1 MDLANQIIFVAALLF
16 LFSIV
21 ASAGASRIGA
31 PLLLVFL
38 VLGMLAGEDGPGGI
52 RFNDFRIT
60 YIVGSIAL
68 AVILFDGGLRTKAES
83 FRAGLRPALALAT
96 LGVLITAALT
106 GAFAAWV
113 LDLDLTQGLLVG
125 AIVGSTDAA
134 AVFSLLHS
142 HGMELKRRVA
152 ATLEIE
158 SGSNDPMAIFLTVAL
173 VDLLARGGAPSWSL
187 AWLFVQ
193 QMGLGVLLGL
203 AGGRALAW
211 LVNRL
216 PLAPGLYPLLALAGG
231 LFVFAATAML
241 GGSGFLAIYVA
252 GLVLGNQRL
261 RAADNILRV
270 HDGIAWLGQI
280 TMFLVLGLLVT
291 PSELVK
297 LAPAALAIA
306 LVLMLVAR
314 PLAVWLSL
322 LPFRFPRS
330 ETAFISWVG
339 LRGAVPIVLALFPFM
354 AGLEEARLYFNIAF
368 FVVLVSL
375 IVQGWTVAP
384 LARRLGLELPPTA
397 DPVQRVELE
406 LAEDSGDEL
415 VAFRVSPG
423 SLAAG
428 SRLERAAAGQRHA
441 GDRRGARRCPAGS
454 GAGAD
459 RAAERRGVRLHARRR
474 RRRAQPRIHA
484 GARAR
489 GAARAR
495 VFRRLRAGRQGQPGA
510 GVRGLRRAGASG
522 ALRAHAARDLG
533 EAIQGPAGGRRPAR
547 LGRHRAG
554 GPRGGRWRSQQG
566 RPGDP
571 QAARAARGRLTA
583 LTGA

>member
-1 MDLANQIIFVAALLF
+1 VDLANQLIFIAALLF

-21 ASAGASRIGA
+21 ASAGASRVGA

-83 FRAGLRPALALAT
+83 FLAGLRPALVLAT
-96 LGVLITAALT
+96 LGVVMTAAVT

-113 LDLDLTQGLLVG
+113 LRLDLTQGLLIG

-134 AVFSLLHS
+134 AVFALLQS

-173 VDLLARGGAPSWSL
+173 VDLLAHGGSPSWSL

-193 QMGLGVLLGL
+193 QMGLGLLLGL

-211 LVNRL
+211 LINRL
-216 PLAPGLYPLLALAGG
+216 PLAPGLYALLALAGG
-231 LFVFAATAML
+231 LFVFAATGML

-261 RAADNILRV
+261 HSANNILRV
-270 HDGIAWLGQI
+270 HDGMAWLGQI
-280 TMFLVLGLLVT
+280 AMFLVLGLLVN
-291 PSELVK
+291 PSELIK

-306 LVLMLVAR
+306 LVLMLFAR
-314 PLAVWLSL
+314 PLAVVLSL
-322 LPFRFPRS
+322 LPFRFPRA
-330 ETAFISWVG
+330 ETLFVSWVG
-339 LRGAVPIVLALFPFM
+339 LRGAVPIVLALFPLM

-375 IVQGWTVAP
+375 TVQGWTVAP
-384 LARRLGLELPPTA
+384 LARRLNLELPPTA

-406 LAEDSGDEL
+406 LADESGDEL
-415 VAFRVSPG
+415 VAFRVSPE

-428 SRLERAAAGQRHA
+428 SRMEGLVFPKGVRVIGVARAGVLRDPAQVQTLMPGDAVYVFMRGEDVPALSHLFMPEPRVESLREREFFGDFVLDARASLAQVCEVYGAEVPPEVAGLTLRETLVRRFKGRPVV
-441 GDRRGARRCPAGS
+441 GDRLHLG
-454 GAGAD
+454 D
-459 RAAERRGVRLHARRR
+459 IELVVREMANGEVSKVGLVLH
-474 RRRAQPRIHA
+474 
-484 GARAR
+484 
-489 GAARAR
+489 
-495 VFRRLRAGRQGQPGA
+495 RQ
-510 GVRGLRRAGASG
+510 
-522 ALRAHAARDLG
+522 
-533 EAIQGPAGGRRPAR
+533 RPK
-547 LGRHRAG
+547 
-554 GPRGGRWRSQQG
+554 QG
-566 RPGDP
+566 RS
-571 QAARAARGRLTA
+571 
-583 LTGA
+583 

>member
-1 MDLANQIIFVAALLF
+1 LDLANQIIFVAALLF

-52 RFNDFRIT
+52 RFNDFRAT

-83 FRAGLRPALALAT
+83 FRAGLRPALVLAT
-96 LGVLITAALT
+96 VGVVITAAVT

-113 LDLDLTQGLLVG
+113 LHLEPTQGLLIG

-173 VDLLARGGAPSWSL
+173 VELLARGGAPSWSL

-203 AGGRALAW
+203 TGGRALAW
-211 LVNRL
+211 LINRL

-231 LFVFAATAML
+231 LFIFALTAIL

-252 GLVLGNQRL
+252 GLVLGNQRV
-261 RAADNILRV
+261 RSADNILRV

-291 PSELVK
+291 PTELIK
-297 LAPAALAIA
+297 LAPVALAIA
-306 LVLMLVAR
+306 LVLMLIAR

-322 LPFRFPRS
+322 LPFRFPRG
-330 ETAFISWVG
+330 ETLFISWVG
-339 LRGAVPIVLALFPFM
+339 LRGAVPIVLALFPLM
-354 AGLEEARLYFNIAF
+354 AGLEEARLFFNIAF

-384 LARRLGLELPPTA
+384 LARRLGLELPPIA
-397 DPVQRVELE
+397 EPVQRVDLE
-406 LAEDSGDEL
+406 LAGESGDEL

-423 SLAAG
+423 STAAG
-428 SRLERAAAGQRHA
+428 SRLEALPLTKGARVIGVARAGVLRDPAQVQTVLPDDAVYVFTRGEDVAALSHVFMPEPEVEALREREFFGDFVLGGEASLAQVCEAYGARVPEELA
-441 GDRRGARRCPAGS
+441 GLTLRETLARRFQSRPVVGDRLDLGDIELVVREVAGGQVTKVGLLIHKQRARR
-454 GAGAD
+454 
-459 RAAERRGVRLHARRR
+459 
-474 RRRAQPRIHA
+474 
-484 GARAR
+484 
-489 GAARAR
+489 
-495 VFRRLRAGRQGQPGA
+495 
-510 GVRGLRRAGASG
+510 
-522 ALRAHAARDLG
+522 
-533 EAIQGPAGGRRPAR
+533 
-547 LGRHRAG
+547 
-554 GPRGGRWRSQQG
+554 
-566 RPGDP
+566 
-571 QAARAARGRLTA
+571 
-583 LTGA
+583 